1 MSFLS
6 STLCWSIVPL
16 VIALFNELI
25 CGIRLVNLR
34 SGGTTLSLSFDDKS
48 EEEEYNSGIK
58 VVTDRNEEDGR
69 GEVRRSETADDGV
82 VQNESKEI
90 YLSTKMENIKS
101 RHFYF
106 FLLNFFLLLPPVSRR
121 QFSALNCFDLNG
133 MQLLRVDT
141 MVDCT
146 SKQYQ
151 LFRVVNAA
159 FIAVYM
165 GIPLYWAVLIHRHR
179 NVLNPHSQNRCS
191 YTYLSPLSISPLSFF
206 FFQNSM
212 IMFFL
217 FVCFVL

>member
-1 MSFLS
+1 
-6 STLCWSIVPL
+6 

-25 CGIRLVNLR
+25 CRVRLFNLR
-34 SGGTTLSLSFDDKS
+34 SGGTTPLYS
-48 EEEEYNSGIK
+48 EEESEEDNSGIK
-58 VVTDRNEEDGR
+58 VTDRNEEGGR

-82 VQNESKEI
+82 VVQNESKEI
-90 YLSTKMENIKS
+90 YLSTKMEKIKS

-106 FLLNFFLLLPPVSRR
+106 FLLNFFLLLPPVSRK

-151 LFRVVNAA
+151 LFRVINAA
-159 FIAVYM
+159 FIAIYM

-191 YTYLSPLSISPLSFF
+191 YTYPSLFISPYLFSFF
-206 FFQNSM
+206 
-212 IMFFL
+212 
-217 FVCFVL
+217 